1 MKYNKDKMTFVKK
14 GWGSELWIVNNEK
27 YCGKILSF
35 EKDKKFSIH
44 YHKDKDEVFYVRK
57 GKLKLGWCAID
68 EEAAKLPD
76 LLTFA
81 MSKLQMEI
89 LEVGDAFHIPPY
101 RIHFALALEESE
113 VYEFSTHHE
122 DSDSYRLLKGD

>member
-1 MKYNKDKMTFVKK
+1 MSKK
-14 GWGSELWIVNNEK
+14 VGGSETWIVNNDK

-57 GKLKLGWCAID
+57 GKLKLGWCDID
-68 EEAAKLPD
+68 QKTSESSPD
-76 LLTFA
+76 LLTLV
-81 MSKLQMEI
+81 MSKLQIEVLEI
-89 LEVGDAFHIPPY
+89 GDAFHIPPY
-101 RIHFALALEESE
+101 RVHFALALEDSE

-122 DSDSYRLLKGD
+122 EADSYRILKGD